1 MRPQL
6 RKLWSLLLFAAVVMP
21 ACSGGINAGG
31 ETETSNGGIA
41 FVALAG
47 MLILT
52 GIIMWI
58 ILGRDE

>member
-1 MRPQL
+1 MTSTITKIL
-6 RKLWSLLLFAAVVMP
+6 GLVAMTLVMT
-21 ACSGGINAGG
+21 ACGAGINAGG

-52 GIIMWI
+52 GLILWFF
-58 ILGRDE
+58 LGRDD

>member
-1 MRPQL
+1 MTRQTK
-6 RKLWSLLLFAAVVMP
+6 KLWSLLGLAAVTMS
-21 ACSGGINAGG
+21 ACNGGINAGG

-52 GIIMWI
+52 MIILWI